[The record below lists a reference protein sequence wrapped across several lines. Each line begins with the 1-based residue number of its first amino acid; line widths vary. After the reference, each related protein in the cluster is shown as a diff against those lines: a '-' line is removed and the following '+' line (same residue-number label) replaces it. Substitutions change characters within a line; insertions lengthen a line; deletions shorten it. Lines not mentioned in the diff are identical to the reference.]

1 MLIPCP
7 DLVSAV
13 DAAADFAVDAV
24 ADGAEPAAV
33 VTAQKEMGAHLCRHK
48 IHISNH
54 ISVLHLS
61 ARINQKA
68 GASKP

>member
-48 IHISNH
+48 IYTSKLISFTYFLRN
-54 ISVLHLS
+54 
-61 ARINQKA
+61 K
-68 GASKP
+68 SKGWRL